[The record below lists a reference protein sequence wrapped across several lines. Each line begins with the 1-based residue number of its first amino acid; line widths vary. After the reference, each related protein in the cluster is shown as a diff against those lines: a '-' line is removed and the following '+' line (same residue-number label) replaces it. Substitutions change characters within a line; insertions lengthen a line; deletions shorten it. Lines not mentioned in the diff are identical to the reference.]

1 VKILKFGYASWLPE
15 TNMMRK
21 FTEELA
27 NGRLMGT
34 KCKKCKTKYM
44 PPRIQCRCGSTD
56 MEWYEAPKKGKLLAY
71 TIIMYPPESMQKYA
85 PYIVAVAELED
96 GTRLLSHIVGV
107 TPKTLKVGMPIE
119 VSISKVS
126 EDRITYKFK
135 PST

>member
-1 VKILKFGYASWLPE
+1 MKFGYASWLPE
-15 TNMMRK
+15 TDLMRK

-34 KCKKCKTKYM
+34 ECKKCQTRYM
-44 PPRIQCRCGSTD
+44 PPRTQCRCGSTD
-56 MEWYEAPKKGKLLAY
+56 MEWYEAPKKGKLLTY
-71 TIIMYPPESMQKYA
+71 TMIMYPPESMQKYA

-96 GTRLLSHIVGV
+96 GTRLLSHIVDV
-107 TPKTLKVGMPIE
+107 TPKTLKIGMPIE

-135 PST
+135 PSA